1 MLPAGEIKLT
11 KFDEIVEQFIADVL
25 SQVDSIGKFW
35 QQKGK
40 QHISANATDSLTVLQ
55 EESKSK
61 CDCQKLEEQLKQT
74 ESEFKKTSEELKQAE
89 AEIKQAAIDKES
101 AIKAAV
107 EAALLD

>member
-40 QHISANATDSLTVLQ
+40 QHISANATDFLTVLQ

-61 CDCQKLEEQLKQT
+61 CDYQKLEEQLRQT
-74 ESEFKKTSEELKQAE
+74 NDEFKKT
-89 AEIKQAAIDKES
+89 
-101 AIKAAV
+101 
-107 EAALLD
+107 

>member
-40 QHISANATDSLTVLQ
+40 QHISANATDFLTVLQ

-61 CDCQKLEEQLKQT
+61 CDYQKLEEQ
-74 ESEFKKTSEELKQAE
+74 LKQAE

-107 EAALLD
+107 EAALLN